1 MAEQEKENGNLSGK
15 EETGP
20 SQNTKPK
27 DKKSG
32 IAGIFRDLID
42 GTVLTREGVVR
53 QLPFIVYLVFLAVI
67 YIANRY
73 NAEKIVRETIA
84 LQNELKELRSKK
96 IAVESELM
104 FISKQSLVAKM
115 VEENDLGLVESVV
128 PPMKISESN

>member
-1 MAEQEKENGNLSGK
+1 MAEQEKENGNPAGK
-15 EETGP
+15 DGTPP
-20 SQNTKPK
+20 SEKKKPK

-53 QLPFIVYLVFLAVI
+53 QLPFIVYLVFLGVI

-73 NAEKIVRETIA
+73 NAEKIVRETNA
-84 LQNELKELRSKK
+84 LQNEVKELRSKK

-128 PPMKISESN
+128 PPIKISERD